1 MNWFKGLNE
10 LGKGAINLGIAFII
24 FAFLQPFVKGEF
36 KTDVAVVSGTIAAI
50 LFIIGFVFCSLED
63 KNEQ

>member
-36 KTDVAVVSGTIAAI
+36 KSDVAIGSGIVALI
-50 LFIIGFVFCSLED
+50 FL
-63 KNEQ
+63 Q